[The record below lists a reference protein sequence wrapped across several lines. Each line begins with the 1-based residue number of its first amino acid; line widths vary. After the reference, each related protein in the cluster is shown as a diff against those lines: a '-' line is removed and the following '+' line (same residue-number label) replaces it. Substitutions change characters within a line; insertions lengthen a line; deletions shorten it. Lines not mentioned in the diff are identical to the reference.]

1 MTLGLSYTP
10 YCIGECG
17 GYLGCHLVP
26 SWAEASLVTYLSPA
40 VLSLAHL
47 CLRESDHAQL
57 HPDTGEGVPA
67 QEQEWMV
74 DGGEGLVRALRIS
87 ILDMWSQQASH

>member
-1 MTLGLSYTP
+1 MP
-10 YCIGECG
+10 F
-17 GYLGCHLVP
+17 
-26 SWAEASLVTYLSPA
+26 WAEAFPVTDLGLAIP
-40 VLSLAHL
+40 SLAHL
-47 CLRESDHAQL
+47 CVRESDHAQL

>member
-1 MTLGLSYTP
+1 M
-10 YCIGECG
+10 
-17 GYLGCHLVP
+17 P
-26 SWAEASLVTYLSPA
+26 SWAEAFLVTDFGLATP
-40 VLSLAHL
+40 SLAHL
-47 CLRESDHAQL
+47 CVRESDCAQL

-87 ILDMWSQQASH
+87 ILYMWSQ